1 MRVCVQRFSLLC
13 GVIFIATL
21 TSVSAQSKTIDLS
34 STPDS
39 HSHVIELS
47 PVPDSQTKRMTVDDV
62 IKMSK
67 AGRSDA
73 VIIEQ
78 LKKEGQYFNL
88 SSDQLLKLKTAH
100 VSKQVIQV
108 MVDPYPIRDDQ
119 PSSPEKTAAVPSAFG
134 EGGCTGCVARCDQ
147 AYKNCVAD
155 ACGAKVYQGTIL
167 VCENAVRSDRQDQWR
182 HDVVIKCGGEEGR
195 CKGQCGSPGGACYGK
210 KP

>member
-1 MRVCVQRFSLLC
+1 MRACVQQFSLLC

-47 PVPDSQTKRMTVDDV
+47 PPDSQTKRMTVDDV

-67 AGRSDA
+67 AGRSDE

-88 SSDQLLKLKTAH
+88 TADQLLKLKTAH
-100 VSKQVIQV
+100 VSDQVIQL
-108 MVDPYPIRDDQ
+108 MVDPYPIRDDP
-119 PSSPEKTAAVPSAFG
+119 PSSPEKTPAVQSARR
-134 EGGCTGCVARCDQ
+134 EGCTTCTDHCDQ
-147 AYKNCVAD
+147 AYTSCLPH
-155 ACGAKVYQGTIL
+155 ACGAMVYRWDGVL
-167 VCENAVRSDRQDQWR
+167 VCENTLTSAKEDQYN
-182 HDVVIKCGGEEGR
+182 HQVVINCAGHVKWECYDR
-195 CKGQCGSPGGACYGK
+195 CRAAGDPCDGK

>member
-1 MRVCVQRFSLLC
+1 
-13 GVIFIATL
+13 VIFIATL
-21 TSVSAQSKTIDLS
+21 TSASAQSKTIDLS

-47 PVPDSQTKRMTVDDV
+47 PLPDSQTKRMTVDDV

-67 AGRSDA
+67 AGRSDE

-88 SSDQLLKLKTAH
+88 TSDQLLKLKTAH

-108 MVDPYPIRDDQ
+108 MVDPYPIRDD
-119 PSSPEKTAAVPSAFG
+119 PSSSPEKTAAVQSAHG
-134 EGGCTGCVARCDQ
+134 GSCVGCVKPGGCLGCVDRCER
-147 AYKNCVAD
+147 AFKNCVAD
-155 ACGAKVYQGTIL
+155 ICGAKVYRGTIL
-167 VCENAVRSDRQDQWR
+167 VCENAVRPDTADQWT
-182 HDVVIKCGGEEGR
+182 HDYVIKCGGEEGR

>member
-1 MRVCVQRFSLLC
+1 MMRVCVQRFSLLC
-13 GVIFIATL
+13 GVIFIGTL

-47 PVPDSQTKRMTVDDV
+47 PFPDSQTKRMTVDDV

-67 AGRSDA
+67 ARLSDD
-73 VIIEQ
+73 VIIQQ

-88 SSDQLLKLKTAH
+88 TNDQLLKLKTAH

-108 MVDPYPIRDDQ
+108 MVDPYPIRDSP
-119 PSSPEKTAAVPSAFG
+119 PSSPEKTAVQSAHG
-134 EGGCTGCVARCDQ
+134 EGCTDCIDRCTK
-147 AYKNCVAD
+147 AYDRCVAD
-155 ACGAKVYQGTIL
+155 ACGAKVYHENIM
-167 VCENAVRSDRQDQWR
+167 VCENAVRPDREDQFN
-182 HDVVIKCGGEEGR
+182 HEVVINCGGQRVR
-195 CKGQCGSPGGACYGK
+195 CATHCGSAGGPCSGK